1 MSMEALDAIALA
13 EEKARQTKTA
23 AQQDAARSVEQ
34 ARLLGEAALAA
45 AEAKAADETRELL
58 RRSDEKAK
66 EDAAVLAS
74 NTRNRRAAMK
84 ARADKKQQDAV
95 SFVLERIV
103 NG

>member
-13 EEKARQTKTA
+13 EEKARQTKAA